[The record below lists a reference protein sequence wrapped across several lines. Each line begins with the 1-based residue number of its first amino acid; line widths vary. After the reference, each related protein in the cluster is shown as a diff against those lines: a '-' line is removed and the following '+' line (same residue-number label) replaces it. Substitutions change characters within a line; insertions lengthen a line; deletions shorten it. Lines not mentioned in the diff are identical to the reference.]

1 MISRRDALKTT
12 LLASA
17 TLAAA
22 GSRLAA
28 ADAAAPFKLPPL
40 PYAHDAL
47 EPFIDARTM
56 ELHHGRHHQ
65 AQVDG
70 LNRAVAG
77 HPELAA
83 LSAEALLQR
92 LAQAPEAVRTAI
104 RNNAGGHVN
113 HTLFWFQM
121 KKNEGG
127 RPVGALAEAIQRKF
141 GGFDAFKE
149 AYSKAAMGV
158 FGSGWA
164 WLNLD
169 AQGDLVIGGTPNQD
183 NPLMAGQKPL
193 LGLDVWEHAYY
204 LKHQNRRAD
213 YVAAYWNV
221 IDWEAV
227 DARYTAAKG

>member
-1 MISRRDALKTT
+1 MIPRRTALGQLSLAATAVAVAPR
-12 LLASA
+12 LLA
-17 TLAAA
+17 
-22 GSRLAA
+22 
-28 ADAAAPFKLPPL
+28 ADPAVPFKLPPL

-56 ELHHGRHHQ
+56 EIHHARHHQ
-65 AQVDG
+65 AQVDA

-77 HPELAA
+77 HPNLAA
-83 LSAEALLQR
+83 MSAEALLQR
-92 LAQAPEAVRTAI
+92 LDQLPEAIRTAV

-127 RPVGALAEAIQRKF
+127 RPVGALADGINRKF

-149 AYSKAAMGV
+149 EFTKAALGV

-164 WLNLD
+164 WLNAD
-169 AQGDLVIGGTPNQD
+169 ATGQLVIGGTPNQD
-183 NPLMAGQKPL
+183 NPLMAGQRPL

-204 LKHQNRRAD
+204 LKYQNRRAD

-227 DARYTAAKG
+227 DARYQAARG